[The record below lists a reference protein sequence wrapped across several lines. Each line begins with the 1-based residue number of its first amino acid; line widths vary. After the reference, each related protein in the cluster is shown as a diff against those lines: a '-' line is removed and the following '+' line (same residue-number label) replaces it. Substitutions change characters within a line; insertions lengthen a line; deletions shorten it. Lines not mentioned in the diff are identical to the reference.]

1 MNLTLSGACD
11 VEEDAQEG
19 DEPYLVWSFRSKPG
33 YCDVEADTQEGDE
46 PVVICTNIK
55 QNEKDKSQ
63 NTHCNKHPAR
73 IA

>member
-46 PVVICTNIK
+46 PVDICTNIK
-55 QNEKDKSQ
+55 
-63 NTHCNKHPAR
+63 
-73 IA
+73 